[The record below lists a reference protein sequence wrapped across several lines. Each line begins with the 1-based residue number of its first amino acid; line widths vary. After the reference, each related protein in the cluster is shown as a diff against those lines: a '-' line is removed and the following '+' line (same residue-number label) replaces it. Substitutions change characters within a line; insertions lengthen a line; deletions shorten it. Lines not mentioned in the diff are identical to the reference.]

1 MTKPSVIRVGQ
12 QFQAEVP
19 AWHGPVPLDG
29 SAPMMPEEIDLTGDV
44 LALPEKEVAVY
55 GVPAPRSKRVDA
67 RREKEEAERL
77 RQASE
82 ERARRERARRATEQS
97 RRMETEPERAE
108 RLGGFRV
115 WPPEG
120 VFVRTRGYDASSGLS
135 ASGASGAGLSAS
147 AGSVGT
153 PLALPSTSGDKR
165 KASDMTESED
175 ADDPTKRPRTQDNEG
190 GLLDG
195 IRTVL
200 AEGSLAMIRAA
211 AAARA
216 AAGPRFAVVAG
227 APEALLADGTLSEAT
242 FDVVCALEVLEHVAD
257 DGAFVAACARLA
269 RAGGDVFLSTLNRT
283 PLAAAASITIAEGA
297 LGLLPRGTHDAAKF
311 RTPGDVAALL
321 GAAGCRVRDARA
333 LHFAPAPRGPGA
345 AWLGG
350 DARGAVNFVVHATR
364 EA

>member
-1 MTKPSVIRVGQ
+1 MRAARLAARATRGAPRLTLRSASTVSE
-12 QFQAEVP
+12 AEV
-19 AWHGPVPLDG
+19 AKFG
-29 SAPMMPEEIDLTGDV
+29 
-44 LALPEKEVAVY
+44 AV
-55 GVPAPRSKRVDA
+55 
-67 RREKEEAERL
+67 
-77 RQASE
+77 
-82 ERARRERARRATEQS
+82 
-97 RRMETEPERAE
+97 
-108 RLGGFRV
+108 V
-115 WPPEG
+115 WSDP
-120 VFVRTRGYDASSGLS
+120 TS
-135 ASGASGAGLSAS
+135 ASGAGPLHALNPARADYVRARAGGLRGKRVAD
-147 AGSVGT
+147 VGC
-153 PLALPSTSGDKR
+153 G
-165 KASDMTESED
+165 
-175 ADDPTKRPRTQDNEG
+175 G
-190 GLLDG
+190 GLLA
-195 IRTVL
+195 RAL
-200 AEGSLAMIRAA
+200 AAAGADVVGLDASPRAAAA